1 MLFHVLIT
9 GLSRLASHNKHTTQ
23 WLNWPR
29 SSPAQPSPAQ
39 PSQPSQPAAQL
50 WSKLATLQ
58 IEVWSLDPR
67 DPICIVFCSRIKGTT
82 WHLGHL
88 TVPRKLKLYL
98 QTIWSRAEVCVF
110 IISVFPHPHTGDL
123 NDNPGLVPAEVWTKA
138 WCITSCGWGWSLVSV
153 SERSKCHCLMDYGRC
168 PRTLPPVATMGQ
180 VPAAH
185 NMTTQ

>member
-1 MLFHVLIT
+1 MIK
-9 GLSRLASHNKHTTQ
+9 LATV
-23 WLNWPR
+23 
-29 SSPAQPSPAQ
+29 QPSPAQ
-39 PSQPSQPAAQL
+39 PAQPAPCTIVIQARNF
-50 WSKLATLQ
+50 TD
-58 IEVWSLDPR
+58 WSLKPG
-67 DPICIVFCSRIKGTT
+67 PSRSNLHRVLQQNQRNDLT
-82 WHLGHL
+82 LGHL

-138 WCITSCGWGWSLVSV
+138 WCITWRGWGWSLVSV